1 MKIPMKPLLPRL
13 RRIAG
18 FTLVEMLVGA
28 VATSILLGGLMTGSI
43 AIQRSFAANEQLT
56 RAQMDLLRVADYMT
70 RDIRNSTSVNT
81 TATESVLLTVTAGD
95 YYDRR
100 GTPANLADDVANSPV
115 LGRTGATY
123 GTSPVTI
130 RYLKSGTRIAREVTR
145 VDAGVSTTSTNWIAD
160 NVETLTVAVDAT
172 GKITFTSGTAMTY
185 SRRKA
190 GAQTFSQ
197 SLVMT
202 SQSRN
207 PQP

>member
-1 MKIPMKPLLPRL
+1 MNPLLPRR

-43 AIQRSFAANEQLT
+43 AIQRSFAANDQLT
-56 RAQMDLLRVADYMT
+56 RAQSDLLRVADYMT

-81 TATESVLLTVTAGD
+81 TATASVLLTVTAGD

-100 GTPANLADDVANSPV
+100 GTPTNLADDVANSPV

-160 NVETLTVAVDAT
+160 NVETLTVTVDAA
-172 GKITFTSGTAMTY
+172 GKITFTSGTAMNY
-185 SRRKA
+185 SLRKA
-190 GAQTFSQ
+190 DTKTFLQ

-202 SQSRN
+202 SQTRN